1 MGDQRQYRGEQL
13 THAQL
18 ARRREHHRRQ
28 QADSVHRVDD
38 LVSTQQSL
46 GKELGS
52 GLEQL
57 RAQSAELQRIEAER
71 TDGSFLASLVR
82 PFTAR
87 RTALARRS
95 VAEELLKVYE
105 RTSLR
110 LREATAFA
118 DELKLCA
125 LELQQ
130 EVDRLHHELGVALHN
145 ERVAAHRVLEA
156 EKVLRELDASDLDA
170 DTLARRR
177 DRYTF
182 DLKTE
187 AVNLELYRVAAEQ
200 CRQHLEPARALRDT
214 VLQLH
219 EDMARYV
226 INATHTVN
234 AAGRRIQGLGVMAD
248 APSVVQDLQQSL
260 DELSTAMDDT
270 VRYIEQ
276 SQRLVEEILPD
287 LSARLDARDE
297 TDNWELTSSL
307 EGVDRGRARAMAER
321 ALKEAAEKEIADL
334 LGDDL

>member
-1 MGDQRQYRGEQL
+1 MADKRTYLGEQI

-18 ARRREHHRRQ
+18 ARRRELHRRQ
-28 QADSVHRVDD
+28 QSASMRRVDA
-38 LVSTQQSL
+38 LVQTQQSL
-46 GKELGS
+46 GRELGA
-52 GLEQL
+52 GLDQL
-57 RAQSAELQRIEAER
+57 RAQSAELQRLESER

-105 RTSLR
+105 RTSAR
-110 LREATAFA
+110 LREATAFT

-130 EVDRLHHELGVALHN
+130 EVDRLHRELAEATHN
-145 ERVAAHRVLEA
+145 ERVAARRVLEA
-156 EKVLRELDASDLDA
+156 EDALAELERAGLEPDE
-170 DTLARRR
+170 LARRR
-177 DRYTF
+177 DRFTF

-200 CRQHLEPARALRDT
+200 CRQHLGPARALRDT

-234 AAGRRIQGLGVMAD
+234 ASGRRIQGLGVMAD
-248 APSVVQDLQQSL
+248 APIVVQELQESL
-260 DELSTAMDDT
+260 DELSEAMDAT
-270 VRYIEQ
+270 VRYIAD

-297 TDNWELTSSL
+297 ADNLELTASL
-307 EGVDRGRARAMAER
+307 EEVDRARARKMAER
-321 ALKEAAEKEIADL
+321 ALREAADREIDDL
-334 LGDDL
+334 LGDG